1 MILIQDN
8 DEARDLAIQIVET
21 LLDECP
27 HLLSAQAQEYNGN
40 FTDGTFELQDT
51 IHDFINSKIQ
61 NV

>member
-1 MILIQDN
+1 MINIQDN
-8 DEARDLAIQIVET
+8 DQARDLAIQIVET

-51 IHDFINSKIQ
+51 IHDFITSKIQ